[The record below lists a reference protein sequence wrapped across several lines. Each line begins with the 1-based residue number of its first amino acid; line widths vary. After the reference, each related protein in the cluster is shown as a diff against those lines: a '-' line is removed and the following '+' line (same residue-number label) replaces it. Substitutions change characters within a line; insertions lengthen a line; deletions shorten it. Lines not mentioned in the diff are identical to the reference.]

1 MLSSPAHGI
10 CSLDVSAHIQF
21 LSSVNQDLG
30 EKKRKQLSTLLSCV
44 TKNSH
49 VTQDQ
54 KWYHVQIGK
63 YFLSAAPIPYECK
76 CALC

>member
-30 EKKRKQLSTLLSCV
+30 EKKRKQLSTLLLVS
-44 TKNSH
+44 
-49 VTQDQ
+49 Q
-54 KWYHVQIGK
+54 KTVMWHMIKSGTM
-63 YFLSAAPIPYECK
+63 SR
-76 CALC
+76 